1 MGNINFDFEK
11 ILKMRMDKIVLDIA
25 TANIMDLTKD
35 PKTAATTRELLMV
48 FINHG
53 VELPIALDIL
63 KDVTDI
69 MVKSQGGEK

>member
-1 MGNINFDFEK
+1 MGNINFDF
-11 ILKMRMDKIVLDIA
+11 IVLGIA

-35 PKTAATTRELLMV
+35 PKTAAMTRDLLMV

-53 VELPIALDIL
+53 VELPIAIDIM

-69 MVKSQGGEK
+69 LVKS